1 MTMRIRSC
9 LSTVWAV
16 ALIAVGACDSTG
28 PTSPVQVTGVTVA
41 GPANTVAV
49 GSTLQLQATVLPAGV
64 PQGVTWSTS
73 DPMIA
78 TVDNAGLVLGV
89 GPGPVTITATSTTDN
104 TASGSILLTVTGCP
118 PPRMVTTNP
127 VGNVTWQNWIAS
139 PTCFDYVVAT
149 NINMSAGVL
158 TIEPGTIVGFQAG
171 ITVRIAG
178 AAGLR
183 AFGTVTD
190 RIKLTGTQQVRGHWG
205 GIFFDNSMNGS
216 NSLEHITIE
225 YAGVNN
231 WSGSVIR
238 ANVMLV
244 NSITTLFEAV
254 LQESAA
260 YGLFVDAN
268 TILPISAA
276 NTFTRNAMGPVYT
289 YASQVHNVVLGVPNN
304 TVPGFSGNDRDVFDV
319 VPNVVAGAGHRW
331 HAIGIPYRILQVTN
345 RQAFQVTGDLTVL
358 PPATIEFE
366 QDMALLVR
374 DGGALNATGTGVGG
388 SIITFTGTG
397 KSPGWWRG
405 IGLQDTNSTLYN
417 TIIEYGGGAII
428 GLGDQEPAN
437 LQITTGDA
445 TTPTEVQMVGVT
457 LRHSAGYG
465 LYARSIGVALV
476 GFLQNTMTGNA
487 LGAAYVDAPLMS
499 SIRGSLTGNG
509 IDRIHVNVSAR
520 TITSDATWNNSGV
533 PIVLDGRGIGTPI
546 LTVQDATLTL
556 SPGVEVQFDANMGL
570 DIRNGGLNAVG
581 TPNSP
586 IVMRP
591 SGAAWRG
598 IRLLES
604 TGALDHLTITGGG
617 SSNWGGVGH
626 PANLVIASAQNPAQV
641 TIGDNITSTPFSQYG
656 LVFSFGQTV
665 AIRCAPMG
673 QVYIPPPDTPTMHC
687 PSG

>member
-1 MTMRIRSC
+1 
-9 LSTVWAV
+9 LSAV
-16 ALIAVGACDSTG
+16 ALIAVVACDSTS
-28 PTSPVQVTGVTVA
+28 PTSPVQVTGVTVT
-41 GPANTVAV
+41 GPANTVAI
-49 GSTLQLQATVLPAGV
+49 GTSLQLQATVLPAGV

-78 TVDNAGLVLGV
+78 TVDNAGLVLGI

-118 PPRMVTTNP
+118 APRMVTTNP
-127 VGNVTWQNWIAS
+127 AGNVTWQNWIAS
-139 PTCFDYVVAT
+139 PMCFDYIVTT

-171 ITVRIAG
+171 ITMRIAG
-178 AAGLR
+178 TAGLI
-183 AFGTVTD
+183 AFGTPTD
-190 RIKLTGTQQVRGHWG
+190 RIRLTGTQQARGHWG
-205 GIFFDNSMNGS
+205 GIFFDNSSNGG
-216 NSLEHITIE
+216 NRLEYITIE

-231 WSGSVIR
+231 WSPSVIR

-268 TILPISAA
+268 TTLPISAD
-276 NTFTRNAMGPVYT
+276 NVFTRNAMGPVYT

-374 DGGALNATGTGVGG
+374 DGGRLQADGVLT
-388 SIITFTGTG
+388 IPVTFTATT
-397 KSPGWWRG
+397 KTPGWWRG
-405 IGLQDTNSTLYN
+405 IGLQDTNSSLTN
-417 TIIEYGGGAII
+417 AIIEYGGGAII

-445 TTPTEVQMVGVT
+445 TTPTVVQMLGVI

-465 LYARSIGVALV
+465 LYARSIDVQLSLV
-476 GFLQNTMTGNA
+476 QTTMTQNA

-556 SPGVEVQFDANMGL
+556 SPGVEVQFDTNMGL

-604 TGALDHLTITGGG
+604 TGTLDHLTITGGG
-617 SSNWGGVGH
+617 ASNWGAVAH
-626 PANLVIASAQNPAQV
+626 PGNLVIASAQNPAQV
-641 TIGDNITSTPFSQYG
+641 AIGDNITSTPFSQYG

-665 AIRCAPMG
+665 AVRCAPMG
-673 QVYIPPPDTPTMHC
+673 QVYIPPPDTPAMHC